1 VAADYAFRTTFE
13 IAAPPPLVF
22 EAVLAPERWLT
33 DLHHVRSLERLE
45 TGGADREGSRYRTT
59 VSAASPYRL
68 RWEMTAERVVAP
80 ERIEWRAEGDL
91 TGHGTWEL
99 VPTATGTEVISTAR
113 LRTTR
118 WWMNLLEPLARPLFV
133 RNHDVVMRAGIDT
146 LAAHLEADVT
156 RFERGDVV
164 ASRR

>member
-1 VAADYAFRTTFE
+1 VTADYAFRTVFE
-13 IAAPPPLVF
+13 LAAPPTLVF
-22 EAVLAPERWLT
+22 DAVLAPERWLT
-33 DLHHVRSLERLE
+33 DLDHVRSLERLE
-45 TGGADREGSRYRTT
+45 PGGADREDSRYRTT
-59 VSAASPYRL
+59 VAAASPYRL

-99 VPTATGTEVISTAR
+99 ASTATGTEVISTAR

-146 LAAHLEADVT
+146 LAAHLDADVT

-164 ASRR
+164 TSRR

>member
-13 IAAPPPLVF
+13 LAAPPPLVF

-33 DLHHVRSLERLE
+33 DLDHVRSLERLE
-45 TGGADREGSRYRTT
+45 AGGVDREGSRYRTT

-99 VPTATGTEVISTAR
+99 VPTATGIEVISTAR

-146 LAAHLEADVT
+146 LAAHLDADVT

>member
-1 VAADYAFRTTFE
+1 VAADYAFRTVFE
-13 IAAPPPLVF
+13 LTAPQADVF

-59 VSAASPYRL
+59 VVAASPYRL
-68 RWEMTAERVVAP
+68 RWEMTAVRVVAP

-91 TGHGTWEL
+91 TGQGTWDL
-99 VPTATGTEVISTAR
+99 APTASGTEVTSTAR

-118 WWMNLLEPLARPLFV
+118 WWMSLLEPVARPLFV

-146 LAAHLEADVT
+146 LAAHLDADVT
-156 RFERGDVV
+156 RFDRGDVV